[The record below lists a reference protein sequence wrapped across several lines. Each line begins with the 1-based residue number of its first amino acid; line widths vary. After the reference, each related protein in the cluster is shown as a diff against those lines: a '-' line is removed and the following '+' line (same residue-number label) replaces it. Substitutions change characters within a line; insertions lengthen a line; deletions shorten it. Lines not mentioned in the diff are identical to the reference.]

1 MLTRGGSNGKGE
13 KERERGWKDG
23 SSKKEKLVIRLRHQ
37 FRRPKTLPMTV
48 KEEDDKKVRVI
59 RR

>member
-1 MLTRGGSNGKGE
+1 MVEERKRE
-13 KERERGWKDG
+13 RERERGWKDG

-37 FRRPKTLPMTV
+37 FRRPKALSMTA
-48 KEEDDKKVRVI
+48 KEEGDKKVRVI